1 MSDNSSS
8 RRKTLVVSMLAFLL
22 IGGGVFLF
30 FIIQGSNDLTNSG
43 KKNNFHYGGAARES
57 VASFFKSVGIIPD
70 EEEVLAKN
78 KVVRMKARGFLE
90 DGAPAGVTD
99 VSDWMASNSAA
110 APSGAP
116 SRPGPTAVPR
126 MAGGGRSSAG
136 GSGGGSKSA
145 GGVSRFGDGSPSGN
159 TAVSNKAQ
167 SGFGAPAGKGTL
179 GALRN
184 ARAMLSDGLK
194 SGSAMTASSKWGQSF
209 GVGGGGG
216 NSGGGGKSGD
226 LAYGKSGLVN
236 LDKIKSGDIASLKG
250 APEASAFKR
259 DKDAESK
266 DKNLNDI
273 KDKASEKSK
282 EDTKAKE
289 KEAIAKTLAEA
300 GTGALSKGLTSGT
313 DGAGPDA
320 AADPGKAEITD
331 EEKEEAKSLAFF
343 DKTELGE
350 GGSFQ
355 DSKVDIVRN
364 PDGGCTYK
372 ITGNMYIDGVKQ
384 EPPYS
389 DTVVKAKDG
398 TLTFK

>member
-1 MSDNSSS
+1 MSDNSNN
-8 RRKTLVVSMLAFLL
+8 RRKTLIVSMLAFLL

-43 KKNNFHYGGAARES
+43 KKNNFHYGTAAREGVS
-57 VASFFKSVGIIPD
+57 SFFKAVGIIPD
-70 EEEVLAKN
+70 EEEALVKH
-78 KVVRMKARGFLE
+78 KEVRMKARGFLE
-90 DGAPAGVTD
+90 DGAQAGVTD

-126 MAGGGRSSAG
+126 MAGGSRSSAG
-136 GSGGGSKSA
+136 GSGGGTKSA
-145 GGVSRFGDGSPSGN
+145 GGVSRFGGGSPSGT
-159 TAVSNKAQ
+159 TAVSNKAK
-167 SGFGAPAGKGTL
+167 SGFGEPAGKGTL

-209 GVGGGGG
+209 GVGGGAG
-216 NSGGGGKSGD
+216 GGGGKSGD

-250 APEASAFKR
+250 TPEASAFKR

-300 GTGALSKGLTSGT
+300 GTGALSKGLQSESG
-313 DGAGPDA
+313 GSGP

-331 EEKEEAKSLAFF
+331 EEKQEAKDLAFF
-343 DKTELGE
+343 DKTDLGD
-350 GGSFQ
+350 GSSFQ

-364 PDGGCTYK
+364 PDGGCTYT
-372 ITGNMYIDGVKQ
+372 ISGTMMVDGVA
-384 EPPYS
+384 EPYS
-389 DTVVKAKDG
+389 DIVVKAKDG